1 MNTLFERIMLLENE
15 DIVLV
20 KDVLMARLMN
30 ETSLAAEERNIR
42 LLKQVME
49 EYIRGKVPTIKII
62 LLQDFIK
69 MLDLVLAKAA
79 EKPKRGRRK
88 KAVAEVEEI
97 A

>member
-1 MNTLFERIMLLENE
+1 
-15 DIVLV
+15 
-20 KDVLMARLMN
+20 
-30 ETSLAAEERNIR
+30 
-42 LLKQVME
+42 ME

-79 EKPKRGRRK
+79 EKPKKGRRK
-88 KAVAEVEEI
+88 KPVAEVEEI